1 MKPTRLIVAAVLM
14 AALGGV
20 WVWSNKQE
28 KAKEG
33 QPPADESPKILTI
46 KDTDV
51 RKVEITHRDG
61 ETTVVAK
68 NDSGTWAITA
78 PKPLAADQNAVTALT
93 GNANPLRSE
102 RVLDD
107 SSPDLA
113 SYGLAPPLLTVKF
126 TTADGKNPTLL
137 IGEAT
142 ATGSSAY
149 AKVEGD
155 PRLFVM
161 AASGKT
167 AFDKSSKDLRDKR
180 LMTFDKDKTSR
191 VELDV
196 AKQPPIEFGRISESE
211 WQILKPKPMR
221 ADGFQVEDLITKV
234 HEAEMNPSLSDEDVK
249 KYASAFA
256 SGPQVAV
263 VSATDPSGTQKL
275 EVHKSGEDYYAK
287 SSVVEGINKLS
298 ADVGKLFDKKVDDF
312 RNKKVFDFGFNDPT
326 HVEIKDGPKMAAYD
340 KSGENWTSNG
350 KTMDSVSVQAVIDK
364 LRDLSATKFV
374 DTGFTTPVIELTV
387 ASSGGKRVEKV
398 KIAPAGKDFLAQ
410 REGEPTLY
418 QLDAGVVDEL
428 RRAANDIKEPPPPE
442 KKK

>member
-1 MKPTRLIVAAVLM
+1 MAV
-14 AALGGV
+14 LGGV
-20 WVWSNKQE
+20 WWWSNKQE

-33 QPPADESPKILTI
+33 QPPPDQSPNILTL
-46 KDTDV
+46 KDTDI
-51 RKVEITHRDG
+51 RKVEITHRGGD
-61 ETTVVAK
+61 TTVLVK

-78 PKPLAADQNAVTALT
+78 PKPLAADQSAVTALT

-107 SSPDLA
+107 SAPDLA

-126 TTADGKNPTLL
+126 TMADGKTPTLL
-137 IGEAT
+137 IGEDT

-155 PRLFVM
+155 PRVFIM
-161 AASGKT
+161 ATSGKA
-167 AFDKSSKDLRDKR
+167 AFDKTYKDLRDKR

-191 VELDV
+191 VELDI
-196 AKQPPIEFGRISESE
+196 AKQPPIEFGRISQNE

-221 ADGFQVEDLITKV
+221 ADGFQVDDLVTKV
-234 HEAEMNPSLSDEDVK
+234 HEAEMNPSLSDEDAK

-256 SGPQVAV
+256 SGAVAAV
-263 VSATDPSGTQKL
+263 VTATDPSGTQKL

-287 SSVVEGINKLS
+287 SSVVEGVHKLS
-298 ADVGKLFDKKVDDF
+298 ADLAKLFDKKLEDF
-312 RNKKVFDFGFNDPT
+312 RNKKVFDFGFDDVS
-326 HVEIKDGPKMAAYD
+326 HIEIKDGAKSAVYN
-340 KSGENWTSNG
+340 KSGEDWTSNG

-364 LRDLSATKFV
+364 LRDLSATKLV
-374 DTGFTTPVIELTV
+374 DTGFTTPVMEITV
-387 ASSGGKRVEKV
+387 TSNAGKRTEKV
-398 KIAPAGKDFLAQ
+398 NIAAAGKDFLAQ
-410 REGEPTLY
+410 REGDPTLY